1 MNQTV
6 RPQRIGASACPHDC
20 PSTCALEVE
29 VFDTHTIGRM
39 RGAAENP
46 YTAGVICAKVA
57 RYAERVHHPARLLR
71 PLRRKGGKGSGEF
84 APISWDDAL
93 DLVAEHFVRAAQAH
107 GSEAV
112 WPYYYAGTMGH
123 VMRDG
128 INRLRHAK
136 KYSGF
141 FSTICVNPAWTGFI
155 AGTGKLAG
163 ADPREMAKSDLV
175 VIWGTNA
182 ANTQVNVMTHATRA
196 RKERGAKI
204 AVVDVYM
211 NATMRQA
218 DLPLLIR
225 PGTDGALACA
235 VMHCLFRDDKADWE
249 YLDRYTDAPRELAAH
264 LRTRDPAWAAPI
276 TGCPAETIEAF
287 ARLVGENKRAYFR
300 LGYGFSRSRNGAF
313 NMHAA
318 SCIPAVTGAWRYEG
332 GGAFHNNG
340 DVFHLDKTLIEGS
353 DARDPSIRM
362 LDQSRIGPILTG
374 DEEALQGGGPVT
386 ALLIQNTNPVSV
398 APDQEVVKSGFARND
413 LFVCVHEQFMTDTA
427 NFADVV
433 LPATMFVEH
442 DDFYTAGGSQ
452 YILLGPKLIEPPGEC
467 RSNHEVI
474 CALAKRLG
482 AEHPGF
488 AMTPRQLIDA
498 TLQRSGWGTLAEIE
512 KNRWIDCQP
521 DFATAHY
528 LNGFAYPD
536 RRFRFRPDWPRVPF
550 GRWHRNV
557 SLRPMPDFPDHWDV
571 IEEAD
576 AAHPFRLA
584 TSPSRGFLNST
595 FTETPTSLA
604 QQKRPEVMIHP
615 DDAAALGIEDGDRLT
630 LGNPRGEV
638 QIHARLFDGVRRGV
652 LVAESIWPTSA
663 YPASR
668 GINPLTGAD
677 AVLPF
682 GGAAFHDNRVWVRK
696 TGPDS
701 DRGGQHGQAQARQS

>member
-6 RPQRIGASACPHDC
+6 RPRIVASACPHDC

-29 VFDTHTIGRM
+29 VFDKHTIGRV
-39 RGAAENP
+39 RGARDNA

-57 RYAERVHHPARLLR
+57 RYAERAHHPDRLLR
-71 PLRRKGGKGSGEF
+71 PLRRTGPKGSGQF
-84 APISWDDAL
+84 APISFDDAL
-93 DLVAEHFVRAAQAH
+93 DIVAEQFIRAAQAH

-112 WPYYYAGTMGH
+112 WPYYYAGTMGL

-155 AGTGKLAG
+155 AGTGLLAG
-163 ADPREMAKSDLV
+163 PDPREMARSDLV

-204 AVVDVYM
+204 VVVDVYT

-218 DLPLLIR
+218 DLPVLIR

-235 VMHCLFRDDKADWE
+235 VMHCLFRDGKADWD
-249 YLDRYTDAPRELAAH
+249 YLDRYTDAPRELAEH
-264 LRTRDPAWAAPI
+264 VRTRDPAWASRI
-276 TGCPAETIEAF
+276 CGCPIETIEAF
-287 ARLVGENKRAYFR
+287 ARIVGENKRAYFR
-300 LGYGFSRSRNGAF
+300 LGYGFSRSRNGAV

-318 SCIPAVTGAWRYEG
+318 SCIAAVTGAWRHEG

-340 DVFHLDKTLIEGS
+340 DIFHWDKGLIEGS
-353 DARDPSIRM
+353 DVRDPAIRV
-362 LDQSRIGPILTG
+362 LDQSCIGAILTG
-374 DEEALQGGGPVT
+374 DRVALAGGPPVT

-398 APDQEVVKSGFARND
+398 APDQEMVKRGFARDD

-427 NFADVV
+427 KVADVV

-442 DDFYTAGGSQ
+442 DDIYQAGGSQ

-467 RSNHEVI
+467 RSNHDVI
-474 CALAKRLG
+474 CALAQRLG
-482 AEHPGF
+482 AEHRGF
-488 AMTPRQLIDA
+488 AMTARELIDG
-498 TLQRSGWGTLAEIE
+498 TLQKSGWGTLAELE
-512 KNRWIDCQP
+512 ANRWIDCQP
-521 DFATAHY
+521 DFSTAHY

-536 RRFRFRPDWPRVPF
+536 GKFRFKPDWPTVPF
-550 GRWHRNV
+550 NRAHGTV
-557 SLRPMPDFPDHWDV
+557 ACPSIPPLPDHWDV

-576 AAHPFRLA
+576 TEHPFRLA
-584 TSPSRGFLNST
+584 TSPARAFLNSS

-604 QQKRPEVMIHP
+604 REKRPEVMIHP
-615 DDAAALGIEDGDRLT
+615 DDAAPLAVANGDVVT
-630 LGNPRGEV
+630 LGNRRGAV
-638 QIHARLFDGVRRGV
+638 RLHARLFDGVRRGV
-652 LVAESIWPTSA
+652 LIAESVWPNSA
-663 YPASR
+663 YADGR
-668 GINPLTGAD
+668 GINTLTGAD
-677 AVLPF
+677 AIAPF
-682 GGAAFHDNRVWVRK
+682 GGAAFHDNKVWLRK
-696 TGPDS
+696 P
-701 DRGGQHGQAQARQS
+701 A